1 MDAGNNK
8 WLILLQGLP
17 GSGKSF
23 FAEKINSS
31 LNFQI
36 LSKDPLRIDESG
48 NYVFQ
53 QEKESEIETMFS
65 DMVFSNLNNLHNII
79 IDNLNLSSKKHILI
93 YQAAKQKGYKII
105 LVRFFIDDIG
115 LLAARNQHNVSI
127 EEIKKMVNFL
137 DNQFDNDYLV
147 TINSDSEHDKKATQV
162 IKIISEIGEK
172 R

>member
-23 FAEKINSS
+23 FAKKINSS

-53 QEKESEIETMFS
+53 QEKE
-65 DMVFSNLNNLHNII
+65 
-79 IDNLNLSSKKHILI
+79 
-93 YQAAKQKGYKII
+93 
-105 LVRFFIDDIG
+105 
-115 LLAARNQHNVSI
+115 
-127 EEIKKMVNFL
+127 
-137 DNQFDNDYLV
+137 YLFEV
-147 TINSDSEHDKKATQV
+147 YIFA
-162 IKIISEIGEK
+162 
-172 R
+172 